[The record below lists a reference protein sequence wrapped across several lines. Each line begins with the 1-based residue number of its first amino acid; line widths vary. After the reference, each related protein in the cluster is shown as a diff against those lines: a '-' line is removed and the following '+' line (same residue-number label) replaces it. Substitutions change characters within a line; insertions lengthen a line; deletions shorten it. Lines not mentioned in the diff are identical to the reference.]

1 LEELQKYVALADTIK
16 RNSKGDALVSV
27 LDTAFSKAE
36 SLGASRK
43 AVIFT
48 ESRRTQAY
56 LNDLLSNAGYAGQ
69 IVLINGSNADS
80 GSKAIYE
87 DWLERHRGTDAVSGS
102 RSADMKAALVEAFR
116 DTATILLA
124 TESAAEGIN
133 LQFCSL
139 VINYDLP
146 WNPQRIEQ
154 RIGRCHRYGQKH
166 DVVVVNFLNRRN
178 AADQRVFQLLSQKFR
193 LFDGV
198 FGASD
203 EVLGALESGVDLE
216 KRIAALYQ
224 GCRSAEEI
232 QSAFDQLQQELD
244 SQIEARMAETRRT
257 LLENFDEDVH
267 ARLRVHKENAQ
278 AALSQHQ
285 QWLLSL
291 TVSELGGD
299 VAVNAANG
307 GFQYSG
313 PLAAAG
319 AYYFDWR
326 EAEAQN
332 GHFYRPDH
340 PLANVIIEQALR
352 RSPEPAHL
360 FLDYRAYGKTV
371 SALIPLLRQSGWLTV
386 AKLSVSS
393 LESEEV
399 LVLAGV
405 TDHGESLDAELCSKL
420 LALPARQSPLMSE
433 PPMDFLDQL
442 QAANIQVFLR
452 EVAERNGRHFDE
464 QVAKLD
470 RWSEDLKFGLERE
483 IKDLDKAIREARR
496 ASALAGAL
504 RDKLDAQKSIKNF
517 EAARSR
523 KRKELFDSQDKIDQQ
538 RDELIAQIEQQM
550 EQRHSA
556 RRLFTIRWTLAG

>member
-1 LEELQKYVALADTIK
+1 
-16 RNSKGDALVSV
+16 
-27 LDTAFSKAE
+27 
-36 SLGASRK
+36 
-43 AVIFT
+43 
-48 ESRRTQAY
+48 
-56 LNDLLSNAGYAGQ
+56 
-69 IVLINGSNADS
+69 
-80 GSKAIYE
+80 
-87 DWLERHRGTDAVSGS
+87 
-102 RSADMKAALVEAFR
+102 
-116 DTATILLA
+116 
-124 TESAAEGIN
+124 
-133 LQFCSL
+133 
-139 VINYDLP
+139 
-146 WNPQRIEQ
+146 
-154 RIGRCHRYGQKH
+154 
-166 DVVVVNFLNRRN
+166 
-178 AADQRVFQLLSQKFR
+178 
-193 LFDGV
+193 
-198 FGASD
+198 
-203 EVLGALESGVDLE
+203 
-216 KRIAALYQ
+216 
-224 GCRSAEEI
+224 
-232 QSAFDQLQQELD
+232 
-244 SQIEARMAETRRT
+244 
-257 LLENFDEDVH
+257 
-267 ARLRVHKENAQ
+267 
-278 AALSQHQ
+278 
-285 QWLLSL
+285 
-291 TVSELGGD
+291 
-299 VAVNAANG
+299 
-307 GFQYSG
+307 
-313 PLAAAG
+313 
-319 AYYFDWR
+319 
-326 EAEAQN
+326 
-332 GHFYRPDH
+332 
-340 PLANVIIEQALR
+340 
-352 RSPEPAHL
+352 
-360 FLDYRAYGKTV
+360 
-371 SALIPLLRQSGWLTV
+371 LIPLLRQSGWLTV